1 METKIPAADFGFEKI
16 TLGKSRVVL
25 QKNTL
30 KTGLSPQSS
39 MVFIEKY
46 GIFPA

>member
-1 METKIPAADFGFEKI
+1 METKNSAADFGFEKI
-16 TLGKSRVVL
+16 TLGKSSVIL

-30 KTGLSPQSS
+30 KTGLSPQSG

>member
-1 METKIPAADFGFEKI
+1 MALKKLPV
-16 TLGKSRVVL
+16 GKMSENTC
-25 QKNTL
+25 KNRPGTDS
-30 KTGLSPQSS
+30 G